1 MTTKNTPN
9 TLLVDAVWKTIPKA
23 WFAVRANLHEL
34 VAHNSTITVEE
45 FHILRHVSMGQAC
58 ARDLAEVKHISR
70 SAVSQA
76 VEGLVQ
82 KGLLTRQTESGDRR
96 FIRLALSPAG
106 SQLLESLFSKN
117 RVWLAERFAAL
128 DTSEAETMVNALE
141 SLARVLTQ

>member
-1 MTTKNTPN
+1 
-9 TLLVDAVWKTIPKA
+9 
-23 WFAVRANLHEL
+23 VRTNLHEL
-34 VAHNSTITVEE
+34 VARSGTITVEE
-45 FHILRHVSMGQAC
+45 FHILRHVSMGQDC
-58 ARDLAEVKHISR
+58 ASDLAKAKHISR

-106 SQLLESLFSKN
+106 SQLLESIFSKN

-128 DTSEAETMVNALE
+128 NPAEADTLASALE
-141 SLARVLTQ
+141 TLARVLTQ